1 MTKKRVLIVLLLSFL
16 SIGALAFAAG
26 PARNDDSFGLFFRDF
41 RKAVDTDDKEKMAS
55 LINFPNFTWEGSE
68 NLQVK
73 TKEAFL
79 NNYDRMFTP
88 ALKKKII
95 AAGKPSKVDDNTY
108 FLNWY
113 VKEHRILTR
122 FCPQTGRKLQIPGS
136 DPGDALAS
144 PAR

>member
-1 MTKKRVLIVLLLSFL
+1 MTKKRVLIVLLLFFL
-16 SIGALAFAAG
+16 AIGALAFAAG

-41 RKAVDTDDKEKMAS
+41 KKAVDTDDKEKMAS

-88 ALKKKII
+88 AVKKKIT

-113 VKEHRILTR
+113 VKDTEYSLDFARKPDESFKFLGLTLGTR
-122 FCPQTGRKLQIPGS
+122 
-136 DPGDALAS
+136 
-144 PAR
+144 